1 MKGSWKESIY
11 LQREELARK
20 LHEPL
25 AQLAER
31 CRPAW
36 GDRAQLNAILTEGFA
51 SIPHC
56 SFLYCVNTDGIQIC
70 DNVGQAG
77 LAPEHFGRD
86 RSQRPYMMEAVPA
99 WGFLLSDAYIS
110 LMDHRFRSPRCK
122 SCARMLIPWVISAL
136 ILTCATTG
144 HRRAV

>member
-36 GDRAQLNAILTEGFA
+36 GDRAQLNAILAEGFS

-86 RSQRPYMMEAVPA
+86 RSQRKVPGFPSPQTRASSRSSESARWAPRLSRATA
-99 WGFLLSDAYIS
+99 WIS
-110 LMDHRFRSPRCK
+110 SQMTVRTVPS
-122 SCARMLIPWVISAL
+122 M
-136 ILTCATTG
+136 
-144 HRRAV
+144 RRPPTLVRRR